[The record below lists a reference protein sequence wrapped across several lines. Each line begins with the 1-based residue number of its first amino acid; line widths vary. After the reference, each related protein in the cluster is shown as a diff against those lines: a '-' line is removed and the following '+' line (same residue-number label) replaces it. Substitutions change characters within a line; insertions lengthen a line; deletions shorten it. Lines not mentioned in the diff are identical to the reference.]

1 MAQRFAG
8 KVAVVTGGA
17 SGIGAATARLLAGD
31 GAEVVVCDVDT
42 DRGAAVAG
50 EIGGAYRDCD
60 VSDRAA
66 VERTVA
72 AIAARHGRVD
82 VLVNNAGIGVD
93 LATTPTLDP
102 ELWDR
107 VVAVDLSSVFYTCRV
122 VIPLMLRHGGGAV
135 VNTASVSGLAGD
147 YGFTV
152 YNAAKGGVVN
162 YTRALA
168 IDHAHENIR
177 VNAVCPGLIDT
188 PLTAGIDDLGELRS
202 RWLSGIPM
210 GRAGRPEE
218 VAAVIAFLASDAASY
233 VTGCA
238 VVVDGGVT
246 AATGQPNMPRELQ
259 HTTR

>member
-1 MAQRFAG
+1 MAQRFES

-17 SGIGAATARLLAGD
+17 SGIGAATARLLTAE
-31 GAEVVVCDVDT
+31 GARTVICDLDA

-50 EIGGAYRDCD
+50 ELGAAYYRCD

-66 VERTVA
+66 VESTIE
-72 AIAARHGRVD
+72 AIDARFSKIHI
-82 VLVNNAGIGVD
+82 LVNNAGIGVD

-102 ELWDR
+102 DTWER
-107 VVAVDLSSVFYTCRV
+107 VLAVDLSSVFYTCRV
-122 VIPLMLRHGGGAV
+122 VIPVMQRHGGGAI

-168 IDHAHENIR
+168 IDHAHQNIR

-188 PLTAGIDDLGELRS
+188 PLTAGIDDMGVRS
-202 RWLSGIPM
+202 LWLSGIPM
-210 GRAGRPEE
+210 GRAGTPEE
-218 VAAVIAFLASDAASY
+218 IAAVIAFLASDAASY
-233 VTGCA
+233 VTGC
-238 VVVDGGVT
+238 VVVADGGVT
-246 AATGQPNMPRELQ
+246 AATGQLNMPRELEKA
-259 HTTR
+259 TG

>member
-1 MAQRFAG
+1 MAQLFKD

-17 SGIGAATARLLAGD
+17 SGIGAATARLLTAE
-31 GAEVVVCDVDT
+31 GAQTVICDLNA
-42 DRGAAVAG
+42 DRGAAIA
-50 EIGGAYRDCD
+50 EELGAAYYRCD
-60 VSDRAA
+60 VSDRTA
-66 VERTVA
+66 VER
-72 AIAARHGRVD
+72 AIEAISARFSRIH

-102 ELWDR
+102 DTWER
-107 VVAVDLSSVFYTCRV
+107 VLAVDLSSVFYTCRV
-122 VIPLMLRHGGGAV
+122 VIPVMQRHGGGAI

-168 IDHAHENIR
+168 IDHAHQNIR

-188 PLTAGIDDLGELRS
+188 PLTAGIDDLAGIRS
-202 RWLSGIPM
+202 LWLSGIPM
-210 GRAGRPEE
+210 GRAGTPEE

-238 VVVDGGVT
+238 VVADGGVT
-246 AATGQPNMPRELQ
+246 AATGQLNMPRELQ
-259 HTTR
+259 KATG